1 MLKLIGVGKKKLERE
16 ILIFRG
22 TSPIPCDMTT
32 QVSGKRSWQMTAV
45 KGWDATVLV
54 VDDDEYFRAL
64 ARTILEPGGFEVLE
78 ADGVAACLST
88 IRVHRVDVIIL
99 DMVMP
104 DRDGMEALREL
115 RTLYPATKILTVS
128 GANDSELFLNVSAYL
143 GADASLDKT
152 EIGSLPAMLDLIM
165 DL

>member
-1 MLKLIGVGKKKLERE
+1 
-16 ILIFRG
+16 
-22 TSPIPCDMTT
+22 MTT

-45 KGWDATVLV
+45 KGWDTTVLV

-64 ARTILEPGGFEVLE
+64 ARTILEPGGFEVIE
-78 ADGVAACLST
+78 ADGMATCLKA
-88 IRVHRVDVIIL
+88 IRTRRVDAIIL

-115 RTLYPATKILTVS
+115 KTLYPATKIVTVS
-128 GANDSELFLNVSAYL
+128 GADDSEMFLNVSAYL

>member
-1 MLKLIGVGKKKLERE
+1 
-16 ILIFRG
+16 
-22 TSPIPCDMTT
+22 MTT
-32 QVSGKRSWQMTAV
+32 LVSENRSPQLTAV
-45 KGWDATVLV
+45 KCSDATVLI

-78 ADGVAACLST
+78 ADGVATCLAA
-88 IRVHRVDVIIL
+88 IRVHRVDAIIL

-115 RTLYPATKILTVS
+115 KTLYPATKILTVS

-152 EIGSLPAMLDLIM
+152 EIGSLPAMLDLVL

>member
-1 MLKLIGVGKKKLERE
+1 
-16 ILIFRG
+16 
-22 TSPIPCDMTT
+22 MTT
-32 QVSGKRSWQMTAV
+32 QVSENRSPRLTAA
-45 KGWDATVLV
+45 KCSDATVLI

-64 ARTILEPGGFEVLE
+64 ARTILEPSGFEVLE
-78 ADGVAACLST
+78 ADGVAQCLST
-88 IRVHRVDVIIL
+88 IRSRAVDAIIL

-115 RTLYPATKILTVS
+115 KTLYPATKILTVS

-152 EIGSLPAMLDLIM
+152 EIGSLAAMLDLVL

>member
-1 MLKLIGVGKKKLERE
+1 
-16 ILIFRG
+16 
-22 TSPIPCDMTT
+22 MTT
-32 QVSGKRSWQMTAV
+32 LVSENRSPQLTAV
-45 KGWDATVLV
+45 KCSDATVLI

-78 ADGVAACLST
+78 ADGVATCLAA
-88 IRVHRVDVIIL
+88 IRVHRVDAIIL

-115 RTLYPATKILTVS
+115 KTLYPATKILTVS

>member
-1 MLKLIGVGKKKLERE
+1 
-16 ILIFRG
+16 
-22 TSPIPCDMTT
+22 MTT
-32 QVSGKRSWQMTAV
+32 LVSENRSPQLTAV
-45 KGWDATVLV
+45 KCSDATVLI

-78 ADGVAACLST
+78 ADGVATCLAA
-88 IRVHRVDVIIL
+88 IRVHRVDAIIL

-115 RTLYPATKILTVS
+115 KTLYPDTKIVTVS
-128 GANDSELFLNVSAYL
+128 GADDSEMFLNVSAYL
-143 GADASLDKT
+143 GADTSLDKT

>member
-1 MLKLIGVGKKKLERE
+1 
-16 ILIFRG
+16 
-22 TSPIPCDMTT
+22 MTT
-32 QVSGKRSWQMTAV
+32 QVSENRSPQRTAT
-45 KGWDATVLV
+45 KFSDATVLI

-64 ARTILEPGGFEVLE
+64 ARTILEPSGFKVLE
-78 ADGVAACLST
+78 ADGVAQCLST
-88 IRVHRVDVIIL
+88 VRACAVDAIIL

-115 RTLYPATKILTVS
+115 KTLYPATKILTVS
-128 GANDSELFLNVSAYL
+128 GANDSKLFLNVSAYL

-152 EIGSLPAMLDLIM
+152 EIGSLAAMLDLVL